1 MKTTLLAAALL
12 SAITTAH
19 AADQNNPNALDP
31 VIVTATRTAITVDDA
46 LSSVT
51 VITRADIERL
61 QPVSLVDLLN
71 GLPGISI
78 AQSGGIGEQTSLF
91 LRGTNS
97 THTLVLIDGVR
108 IGSITAGL
116 AAFEQIPVEQIQ
128 RIEIVR
134 GPRSSLYGA
143 DAIGG
148 VIQIFTRHGQRDGGI
163 TPSLSVSTGSRSFV
177 NSQVG
182 LSGGDAHA
190 WYNLSVGGEYTS
202 GINACRVGAGEVF
215 QGCFVNEPDHDAYRN
230 WNGAANGGYRWDNG
244 TELALDW
251 LRSKNNV
258 QYDGS
263 PYGGNQAIN
272 QQAVAGARLSFTPL
286 AFWKVTLNAGQSRDD
301 SQTWYQGSY
310 FGLYVPRTPTGF
322 ANSRRNQATWQN
334 DLTLGDNQL
343 LTVGA
348 DYQQE
353 HIASDT
359 GYLDSTRGDAGTFV
373 QYQGSFGANEV
384 QVSGRHDHNTQYGN
398 HDTGAAAWGYHFAH
412 GLKLTASYGSGFHA
426 PTFNDLYYPYGSGNP
441 NLKPETSRSAE
452 LGLAQ
457 QQDSWNWALNA
468 YQTRINQLITLDSNY
483 VPQNV
488 SQARIRGLEGQLGVT
503 VAGWRVQSYLT
514 LMQPLN
520 DGSGSNHGHL
530 LPRRA
535 ERTAR
540 VDLDRRF
547 GRFGVGATFYVA
559 GKRYDDLA
567 NAHRLGGYATTD
579 LRASYAFAPGWEV
592 QARLA
597 NAFDHHY
604 ETAYYFNQP
613 GRSVY
618 LTLRYSPARKGG

>member
-148 VIQIFTRHGQRDGGI
+148 GIQIFTRHGQRDGGI
-163 TPSLSVSTGSRSFV
+163 TPSLSVTTGSRSFV

-202 GINACRVGAGEVF
+202 GINACRVGAGDVF

-263 PYGGNQAIN
+263 PYGGNQALN

-540 VDLDRRF
+540 VDLDRRY

-579 LRASYAFAPGWEV
+579 LRASYAFAPGWQV

-604 ETAYYFNQP
+604 ETAYYLNQP